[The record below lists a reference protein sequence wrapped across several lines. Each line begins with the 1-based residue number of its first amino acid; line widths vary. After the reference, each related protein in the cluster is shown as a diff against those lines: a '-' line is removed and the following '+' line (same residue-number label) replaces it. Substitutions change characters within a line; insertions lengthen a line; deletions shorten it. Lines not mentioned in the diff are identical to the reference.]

1 MKQIG
6 RILSMAAG
14 LGLVALVVY
23 AMLHWFST
31 PPGSFIDWAIGI
43 GTVMWLVIIVTVP
56 WNLHFEA
63 KTVLQEARRSK
74 TRKIKID
81 TKELTYAQKVERSS
95 LWLAI
100 GLHLIS
106 AIALYAFSY
115 FKISV
120 VGYFGAG
127 ATLLFTFLRP
137 AIRAYE
143 YISERLSSLRHEVSY
158 PREDVLTLQ
167 DKIYVLESETKTF
180 RESTTQQQEAQDEQQ
195 ARMARALESLE
206 NALNTL
212 HTDNEHA
219 HKNLAE
225 ETRHAVAQ
233 LNEDGKF
240 IDNIVEIIR
249 FIKKV

>member
-6 RILSMAAG
+6 RILSAVVG
-14 LGLVALVVY
+14 LGLVALIVY
-23 AMLHWFST
+23 SILHWLST
-31 PPGSFIDWAIGI
+31 PPGTFIDWAIGI
-43 GTVMWLVIIVTVP
+43 GAAMWLVVIVTVP

-74 TRKIKID
+74 DRNIKVD
-81 TKELTYAQKVERSS
+81 AQELAYARKVERRSF
-95 LWLAI
+95 WIAI

-106 AIALYAFSY
+106 AVALYAFSY

-143 YISERLSSLRHEVSY
+143 YISERLSNLRHEVSY

-167 DKIYVLESETKTF
+167 DKIYVLENETKTF
-180 RESTTQQQEAQDEQQ
+180 RESTAQTQAAQDKKQIYLAEAVQQ
-195 ARMARALESLE
+195 LEDALK
-206 NALNTL
+206 TL
-212 HTDNEHA
+212 YTDNEQA

>member
-1 MKQIG
+1 MKHLG
-6 RILSMAAG
+6 KILSTAVIV
-14 LGLVALVVY
+14 GLVAFVVY
-23 AMLHWFST
+23 SLLNWLSS

-43 GTVMWLVIIVTVP
+43 GAVMWLIVIVTVP

-63 KTVLQEARRSK
+63 KTVRQEARRSQD
-74 TRKIKID
+74 RNIKVD
-81 TKELTYAQKVERSS
+81 PQELNYATKVERRS

-106 AIALYAFSY
+106 AVALYALSY

-127 ATLLFTFLRP
+127 ATLLFTLLRP

-143 YISERLSSLRHEVSY
+143 YISERLANLRHEVSY
-158 PREDVLTLQ
+158 PREDVYTLRNDVNMLQ
-167 DKIYVLESETKTF
+167 EDLRYFNEQ
-180 RESTTQQQEAQDEQQ
+180 TTQQQEAQDQRLAQLTTLLQTLEQNLK
-195 ARMARALESLE
+195 ALS
-206 NALNTL
+206 
-212 HTDNEHA
+212 TDNEQA
-219 HKNLAE
+219 HKRLSD